1 MTLPAPPPVLAL
13 WSPPRSMSTA
23 FFRMMAQRGD
33 FRMHHE
39 PFSDLAAQQ
48 PYTVDGTPCT
58 TPGQVLGAF
67 VAASGTAPVFFKDTT
82 EYPHVRLFDELP
94 LAEQVTHTFIIRE
107 PRRAIESHY
116 AMNPALTL
124 PEVGFEHLFQI
135 YERVRRETG
144 RAPVVVDADVLVERP
159 RETVRA
165 YCQAV
170 GIPCDDRALSW
181 SPGERS
187 EWSRTSRWHEDVAG
201 SAGFRQSAKRYDV
214 TVDNN
219 ALLSGYHQHH
229 LPFYQEL
236 RAGALAVPAAG

>member
-1 MTLPAPPPVLAL
+1 MNASTLPPVLAL

-39 PFSDLAAQQ
+39 PFSDLAARQ
-48 PYTVDGTPCT
+48 PYVVDGTPLT
-58 TPGQVLGAF
+58 TPEQVFWTF
-67 VAASGTAPVFFKDTT
+67 VESSAGTPVFFKDTT

-94 LAEQVTHTFIIRE
+94 FVERVTHTFIIRE

-116 AMNPALTL
+116 AMNPGVTL
-124 PEVGFEHLFQI
+124 AEVGFEHLYQI
-135 YERVRRETG
+135 FERVRTETG
-144 RAPVVVDADVLVERP
+144 RAPAVIDADVLIERP
-159 RETVRA
+159 VETVRA
-165 YCQAV
+165 YCDTV
-170 GIPCDDRALSW
+170 GIAFDEGALSW

-187 EWSRTSRWHEDVAG
+187 EWSRTSHWHKDVAD
-201 SAGFRQSAKRYDV
+201 SSGFRQSSRQYEV

-219 ALLSGYHQHH
+219 AKLAGYYRHH
-229 LPFYQEL
+229 LPFYEQL